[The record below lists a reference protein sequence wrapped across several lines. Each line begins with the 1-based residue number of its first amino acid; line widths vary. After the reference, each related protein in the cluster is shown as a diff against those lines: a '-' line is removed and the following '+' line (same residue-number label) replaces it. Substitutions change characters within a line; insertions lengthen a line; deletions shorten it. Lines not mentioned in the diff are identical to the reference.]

1 MAAHS
6 ESQDPWEYIPDELR
20 IRYDELC
27 VSIPQAVR
35 IAAQQFGSDEAI
47 VDGELRI
54 SFADLESMM
63 VDSVRAV
70 IALGVQPGDRV
81 AVWAPNGWQWIV
93 AALGIHGAGGV
104 LVPVNTRFKGEEAA
118 YVLRKSGASALFA
131 VQDFLD
137 TDYLGMARAADPH
150 LDALRPGRVVV
161 TSGETGDGELSWGE
175 FLAAGARVPVADAQA
190 SIDAVGPES
199 LSDIMFTS
207 GTTGHPKGVMLTHGQ
222 SLRAHGWFA
231 KVMDFRRGDRYLIIP
246 PFFHTFGYKA
256 GWMACIVHG
265 ATILPAATFT
275 VESVLATIDREGV
288 SILLGPPTLF
298 DGLLDAPDRAAY
310 DLSSI
315 RIAMASAT
323 TVPPSL
329 NRRLRDEL
337 KAEIIHSG
345 YGLTECTSMAAATL
359 PKIDSFEDI
368 ATTVGRAGWGVE
380 LKAVDDA
387 GEEVPRGTPGEL
399 LIRGFNV
406 MAGYWEEPEK
416 TAEVLSPDGWLRSG
430 DIAVIDERGFV
441 TITDRKKDVIFVGGF
456 NVYPAEVE
464 RILGGHPAVESIAV
478 VGAADDR
485 LGEVPVAFVVPR
497 PASGL
502 TEDELTSWAR
512 EHIANFKV
520 PRRVLFVDAL
530 PRNASLKVLKNDLR
544 QRLATEGPP
553 AALLPD
559 QELPLDPRG

>member
-1 MAAHS
+1 MTAHT
-6 ESQDPWEYIPDELR
+6 ESQDLWDYIPDELK

-35 IAAQQFGSDEAI
+35 LAAQQFGSDEAI
-47 VDGELRI
+47 VDEELRI
-54 SFADLESMM
+54 TFEELESMM
-63 VDSVRAV
+63 VDSVRSV
-70 IALGVQPGDRV
+70 MALGVCPGDRV
-81 AVWAPNGWQWIV
+81 AIWAPNCWQWIV

-104 LVPVNTRFKGEEAA
+104 LIPVNTRFKGEEAA

-137 TDYLGMARAADPH
+137 TDYLAMLRAADPD

-161 TSGETGDGELSWGE
+161 TSGATREGELSWAE
-175 FLAAGARVPVADAQA
+175 FLEAGARVPVANAQA

-265 ATILPAATFT
+265 VTILPAATFT
-275 VESVLATIDREGV
+275 VESVLATIDRERV

-298 DGLLDAPDRAAY
+298 DGVLDAPDRAAH
-310 DLSSI
+310 DLTSI
-315 RIAMASAT
+315 RITMASAT

-345 YGLTECTSMAAATL
+345 YGLTECTSMATATL
-359 PKIDSFEDI
+359 PKTDSFDDI

-387 GEEVPRGTPGEL
+387 GDEVPRGTPGEL

-406 MAGYWEEPEK
+406 MQGYWEEPDK
-416 TAEVLSPDGWLRSG
+416 TAEVLSADGWLRSG
-430 DIAVIDERGFV
+430 DVAVIDERGFV

-464 RILGGHPAVESIAV
+464 RILGAHPAVESIAV
-478 VGAADDR
+478 IGAADPR

-497 PASGL
+497 AGSGL
-502 TEDELTSWAR
+502 TADELTTWAR

-520 PRRVLFVDAL
+520 PRRVVVVDAL
-530 PRNASLKVLKNDLR
+530 PRNASMKVLKNELR
-544 QRLATEGPP
+544 ERLRSEAPSSVSGRGQGS
-553 AALLPD
+553 A
-559 QELPLDPRG
+559 DPHA